1 MNRSRSAANMS
12 DEPPAWPDDDE
23 DPFAPVSDTIEEAV
37 DEPTKAEQTE
47 DEIDTHEADSDE
59 DSSPSAE
66 SISVPWTL
74 PVRVAPVLAMSGEDV
89 AEYPLNESPDGRK
102 NTSLIVTDNLIR
114 IIEVTYDDDGQ
125 RRLNVKAVLKNELTG
140 FSHSHNELMH
150 KHQWMW
156 ITSFLVGLATLFVP
170 FIGFLG
176 QILLAVGIIGWTYM
190 HLEVHNLEFST
201 SGSKHKVAFT
211 GYGSN
216 RPMFRASMALL
227 GPTIAKYMDT
237 GEFDTESIISLHESL
252 AIPTQQIPPVVI
264 DEQPLNEVPHTQ
276 QITEPTSEPTSVQAV
291 TAPPPPVMQPEPQGP
306 PTTAPPPPVMQ
317 PEPQGPPT
325 TAPPPPVMQPEPQ
338 GPPTTAPPPPVMQ
351 PEPQGPPTTAPPPP
365 IAPTG
370 PPLPPPLP
378 PATLPPPLPPG
389 SMMAPPPPMGFD
401 RGEIPLDAPLPPA
414 PEISVT
420 AAPIEES
427 LSADEKNELLEELQ

>member
-1 MNRSRSAANMS
+1 MS

-23 DPFAPVSDTIEEAV
+23 DPFAPVSDTIDEAV
-37 DEPTKAEQTE
+37 DEPTKAEPIE
-47 DEIDTHEADSDE
+47 DEVETHEADSDE
-59 DSSPSAE
+59 NSSSNAE

-201 SGSKHKVAFT
+201 SGSKHKVTFT

-252 AIPTQQIPPVVI
+252 VIPTQQIPPVVI
-264 DEQPLNEVPHTQ
+264 DEQPLNEVPYTQ
-276 QITEPTSEPTSVQAV
+276 EITEPTSEPTPVQAV
-291 TAPPPPVMQPEPQGP
+291 
-306 PTTAPPPPVMQ
+306 
-317 PEPQGPPT
+317 
-325 TAPPPPVMQPEPQ
+325 
-338 GPPTTAPPPPVMQ
+338 TAPPPPVMQ

>member
-23 DPFAPVSDTIEEAV
+23 DPFAPVSDTIDEAV
-37 DEPTKAEQTE
+37 DEPTKAEPIE
-47 DEIDTHEADSDE
+47 DEVETHEADSDE
-59 DSSPSAE
+59 NSSSNAE

-74 PVRVAPVLAMSGEDV
+74 PVRVAPVLAMSGEDA

-201 SGSKHKVAFT
+201 SGSKHKVTFT

-237 GEFDTESIISLHESL
+237 GEFDTESIVSLHESL

-264 DEQPLNEVPHTQ
+264 DEQPLNEVPYTQ
-276 QITEPTSEPTSVQAV
+276 EITESASEPTPVQAV
-291 TAPPPPVMQPEPQGP
+291 
-306 PTTAPPPPVMQ
+306 
-317 PEPQGPPT
+317 
-325 TAPPPPVMQPEPQ
+325 
-338 GPPTTAPPPPVMQ
+338 TAPPPPVMQ

>member
-1 MNRSRSAANMS
+1 MS

-37 DEPTKAEQTE
+37 DEPTKAEPTE
-47 DEIDTHEADSDE
+47 EEVDIHEAASDE
-59 DSSPSAE
+59 NTSPSTE
-66 SISVPWTL
+66 SIYVPWAL

-156 ITSFLVGLATLFVP
+156 ITSFLVGLAILFVP

-201 SGSKHKVAFT
+201 SGSKHKVGFT

-276 QITEPTSEPTSVQAV
+276 QITEPTSEPTPVQAV

-325 TAPPPPVMQPEPQ
+325 TAPPPPIV
-338 GPPTTAPPPPVMQ
+338 
-351 PEPQGPPTTAPPPP
+351 
-365 IAPTG
+365 PTG

>member
-23 DPFAPVSDTIEEAV
+23 DPFAPVSDTIDEAV
-37 DEPTKAEQTE
+37 DEPTKAEPIE
-47 DEIDTHEADSDE
+47 DEVETHEADSDE
-59 DSSPSAE
+59 NSSSNAE

-201 SGSKHKVAFT
+201 SGSKHKVTFT

-252 AIPTQQIPPVVI
+252 VIPTQQIPPVVI
-264 DEQPLNEVPHTQ
+264 DEQPLNEVPYTQ
-276 QITEPTSEPTSVQAV
+276 QITEPTSEPTPVQAV

-325 TAPPPPVMQPEPQ
+325 TAPQ
-338 GPPTTAPPPPVMQ
+338 
-351 PEPQGPPTTAPPPP
+351 PP

>member
-1 MNRSRSAANMS
+1 MS

-23 DPFAPVSDTIEEAV
+23 DPFAPVSKVAEEPDIKPIEEEIV
-37 DEPTKAEQTE
+37 ES
-47 DEIDTHEADSDE
+47 EIDEEQENHLEQ
-59 DSSPSAE
+59 SSHIEETPA
-66 SISVPWTL
+66 PWSL
-74 PVRVAPVLAMSGEDV
+74 PVRVAPVLAMSGEEV
-89 AEYPLNESPDGRK
+89 AEYPLNESPNGRK
-102 NTSLIVTDNLIR
+102 NTSLIVSDNLIR
-114 IIEVTYDDDGQ
+114 IIEATYDDDGQ

-156 ITSFLVGLATLFVP
+156 ITSLLVGLATLFIP

-176 QILLAVGIIGWTYM
+176 QILLAVGIVGWTYM
-190 HLEVHNLEFST
+190 HLEVHTLEFST

-237 GEFDTESIISLHESL
+237 GEFDTESITNLHESL
-252 AIPTQQIPPVVI
+252 AIPAQPVPPI
-264 DEQPLNEVPHTQ
+264 
-276 QITEPTSEPTSVQAV
+276 IISENPSV
-291 TAPPPPVMQPEPQGP
+291 EPQGP
-306 PTTAPPPPVMQ
+306 L
-317 PEPQGPPT
+317 
-325 TAPPPPVMQPEPQ
+325 
-338 GPPTTAPPPPVMQ
+338 TTAPPPPVMQ

-365 IAPTG
+365 ISPTG

-389 SMMAPPPPMGFD
+389 SMMTPPPPMGFD

>member
-1 MNRSRSAANMS
+1 MS
-12 DEPPAWPDDDE
+12 DDPPAWPDDDE
-23 DPFAPVSDTIEEAV
+23 DPFGPVSNEAEDAETKPTEEEIV
-37 DEPTKAEQTE
+37 ESEDDEEQEYNLEHSSNTE
-47 DEIDTHEADSDE
+47 ET
-59 DSSPSAE
+59 P
-66 SISVPWTL
+66 VPWSL

-89 AEYPLNESPDGRK
+89 AEYPLNESPNGRK
-102 NTSLIVTDNLIR
+102 NTSLIVSDNLIR

-156 ITSFLVGLATLFVP
+156 ITSFLVGLTTLFIP

-176 QILLAVGIIGWTYM
+176 QILLAVGIVGWTYM
-190 HLEVHNLEFST
+190 HLEVHTLEFST

-237 GEFDTESIISLHESL
+237 GEFDTESITNLHESL
-252 AIPTQQIPPVVI
+252 AIPV
-264 DEQPLNEVPHTQ
+264 QPALP
-276 QITEPTSEPTSVQAV
+276 IIISETPSA
-291 TAPPPPVMQPEPQGP
+291 EPQ
-306 PTTAPPPPVMQ
+306 AL
-317 PEPQGPPT
+317 
-325 TAPPPPVMQPEPQ
+325 
-338 GPPTTAPPPPVMQ
+338 PTTAPPPPVMQ

-365 IAPTG
+365 ITPTG

>member
-1 MNRSRSAANMS
+1 MS
-12 DEPPAWPDDDE
+12 DEPSAWPDDDE
-23 DPFAPVSDTIEEAV
+23 DPFATVSDVNEET
-37 DEPTKAEQTE
+37 DDKLTE
-47 DEIDTHEADSDE
+47 EE
-59 DSSPSAE
+59 SAE
-66 SISVPWTL
+66 SQAEVQEETKSEEQSSNFDETSAPWSL

-102 NTSLIVTDNLIR
+102 NTSLIVSDNLIR

-237 GEFDTESIISLHESL
+237 GEFDTESIATLHQSMS
-252 AIPTQQIPPVVI
+252 IPTQPIPPIMI
-264 DEQPLNEVPHTQ
+264 DESVSNDPLAVTQ
-276 QITEPTSEPTSVQAV
+276 TPQQTNLETTSEPMTAPPPPV
-291 TAPPPPVMQPEPQGP
+291 TAPPPPQMQAEPQGP
-306 PTTAPPPPVMQ
+306 PTTAPPPPANIPQGPPVTAPPPPQ
-317 PEPQGPPT
+317 IQAEPQGPP
-325 TAPPPPVMQPEPQ
+325 A
-338 GPPTTAPPPPVMQ
+338 
-351 PEPQGPPTTAPPPP
+351 TAPPPP
-365 IAPTG
+365 IAPAG

-414 PEISVT
+414 PEISVA

>member
-1 MNRSRSAANMS
+1 MS
-12 DEPPAWPDDDE
+12 EEPSAWPDDDE
-23 DPFAPVSDTIEEAV
+23 GPFATASDANEETN
-37 DEPTKAEQTE
+37 DKPTEE
-47 DEIDTHEADSDE
+47 E
-59 DSSPSAE
+59 SAE
-66 SISVPWTL
+66 SQAEIQEETKSEEQSSNFDETSAPWSL

-102 NTSLIVTDNLIR
+102 NTSLIVSDNLIR

-237 GEFDTESIISLHESL
+237 GEFDTESITTLHQSMS
-252 AIPTQQIPPVVI
+252 IPTQPIPPIMI
-264 DEQPLNEVPHTQ
+264 DESVSNDPLPVIQTPQ
-276 QITEPTSEPTSVQAV
+276 QTNLETTSEPMTAPPPPV
-291 TAPPPPVMQPEPQGP
+291 TAPPPPQMQPEPQGP
-306 PTTAPPPPVMQ
+306 PVTAPPPPQMQ
-317 PEPQGPPT
+317 PEPQGPPV
-325 TAPPPPVMQPEPQ
+325 TAPPPPQIQAEPQ
-338 GPPTTAPPPPVMQ
+338 GPPA
-351 PEPQGPPTTAPPPP
+351 TAPPPP
-365 IAPTG
+365 IAPAG

-414 PEISVT
+414 PEISVA

>member
-1 MNRSRSAANMS
+1 MNRSRSAVNMS

-37 DEPTKAEQTE
+37 DKPTKAEPIE
-47 DEIDTHEADSDE
+47 DEVDAHEAASDE
-59 DSSPSAE
+59 DSSPNAE

-325 TAPPPPVMQPEPQ
+325 TAPPPP
-338 GPPTTAPPPPVMQ
+338 
-351 PEPQGPPTTAPPPP
+351 

-389 SMMAPPPPMGFD
+389 SMMAPPPPMGLD

>member
-23 DPFAPVSDTIEEAV
+23 DPFAPVSDTIDEAV
-37 DEPTKAEQTE
+37 DEPTKAEPIE
-47 DEIDTHEADSDE
+47 DEVETHEADSDE
-59 DSSPSAE
+59 NSSSNAE

-201 SGSKHKVAFT
+201 SGSKHKVTFT

-252 AIPTQQIPPVVI
+252 VIPTQQIPPVVI
-264 DEQPLNEVPHTQ
+264 DEQPLNEVPYTQ
-276 QITEPTSEPTSVQAV
+276 QITEPTSEPTPVQAV

-325 TAPPPPVMQPEPQ
+325 TAPPPPI
-338 GPPTTAPPPPVMQ
+338 APP
-351 PEPQGPPTTAPPPP
+351 
-365 IAPTG
+365 G

>member
-1 MNRSRSAANMS
+1 MS

-23 DPFAPVSDTIEEAV
+23 DPFAPVSKVAEETDIKPTEEETVELEVDEEQENHLVESSNTEEAPV
-37 DEPTKAEQTE
+37 
-47 DEIDTHEADSDE
+47 SW
-59 DSSPSAE
+59 S
-66 SISVPWTL
+66 L
-74 PVRVAPVLAMSGEDV
+74 PVRVAPVLAMSGEEV
-89 AEYPLNESPDGRK
+89 AEYPLNESPNGRK
-102 NTSLIVTDNLIR
+102 NTSLIVSDNLIR

-156 ITSFLVGLATLFVP
+156 ITSFLFGLVTLFIP

-176 QILLAVGIIGWTYM
+176 QILLAVGIVGWTYM
-190 HLEVHNLEFST
+190 HLEVHTLEFST

-237 GEFDTESIISLHESL
+237 GEFDTESITNLHESL
-252 AIPTQQIPPVVI
+252 AIPAQPVVPPI
-264 DEQPLNEVPHTQ
+264 
-276 QITEPTSEPTSVQAV
+276 IISENPSA
-291 TAPPPPVMQPEPQGP
+291 EPQGP
-306 PTTAPPPPVMQ
+306 LTTAEIPPESFTQPTTAPPPPAMQ

-365 IAPTG
+365 ITPTG

>member
-1 MNRSRSAANMS
+1 MS
-12 DEPPAWPDDDE
+12 DEPSAWPDDDE
-23 DPFAPVSDTIEEAV
+23 DPFATVSDVNEET
-37 DEPTKAEQTE
+37 DDKLTE
-47 DEIDTHEADSDE
+47 EE
-59 DSSPSAE
+59 SAE
-66 SISVPWTL
+66 SQAEVQEETKSEEQSSNFDETSAPWSL

-102 NTSLIVTDNLIR
+102 NTSLIVSDNLIR

-237 GEFDTESIISLHESL
+237 GEFDTESIATLHQSMS
-252 AIPTQQIPPVVI
+252 IPTQPIPPIMI
-264 DEQPLNEVPHTQ
+264 DESVSNDPLAVTQ
-276 QITEPTSEPTSVQAV
+276 TPQQTNLETTSEPMTAPPPPV
-291 TAPPPPVMQPEPQGP
+291 TAPPPPQMQAEPQGP
-306 PTTAPPPPVMQ
+306 PATAPPPPANIPQGPPVTAPPPPQMQ
-317 PEPQGPPT
+317 AEPQGPP
-325 TAPPPPVMQPEPQ
+325 A
-338 GPPTTAPPPPVMQ
+338 
-351 PEPQGPPTTAPPPP
+351 TAPPPP
-365 IAPTG
+365 IAPAG

-414 PEISVT
+414 PEISVA

>member
-1 MNRSRSAANMS
+1 MS
-12 DEPPAWPDDDE
+12 EEPSAWPDDDE
-23 DPFAPVSDTIEEAV
+23 DPFATASDVNEET
-37 DEPTKAEQTE
+37 DDKLTEAE
-47 DEIDTHEADSDE
+47 
-59 DSSPSAE
+59 SAE
-66 SISVPWTL
+66 SQAEIQEETKSEEQSSNFDETSAPWSL

-102 NTSLIVTDNLIR
+102 NTSLIVSDNLIR

-237 GEFDTESIISLHESL
+237 GEFDTESITTLHQSMS
-252 AIPTQQIPPVVI
+252 IPTQPIPPIMI
-264 DEQPLNEVPHTQ
+264 DESVSNDPLAVTQ
-276 QITEPTSEPTSVQAV
+276 TPQQTNLETTSEPMTAPPPPV
-291 TAPPPPVMQPEPQGP
+291 TAPPPPQMQAEPQGP
-306 PTTAPPPPVMQ
+306 PATAPPPPANIPQGPPVTAPPPPQMQ
-317 PEPQGPPT
+317 AEPQGPP
-325 TAPPPPVMQPEPQ
+325 A
-338 GPPTTAPPPPVMQ
+338 
-351 PEPQGPPTTAPPPP
+351 TAPPPP
-365 IAPTG
+365 IAPAG

-389 SMMAPPPPMGFD
+389 SMRAPPATNGF
-401 RGEIPLDAPLPPA
+401 
-414 PEISVT
+414 
-420 AAPIEES
+420 
-427 LSADEKNELLEELQ
+427 

>member
-1 MNRSRSAANMS
+1 MS
-12 DEPPAWPDDDE
+12 DEPSAWPDDDE
-23 DPFAPVSDTIEEAV
+23 DPFATVSDVNEET
-37 DEPTKAEQTE
+37 DDKLTE
-47 DEIDTHEADSDE
+47 EE
-59 DSSPSAE
+59 SAE
-66 SISVPWTL
+66 SQAEVQEETKSEEQSSNFDETSAPWSL

-102 NTSLIVTDNLIR
+102 NTSLIVSDNLIR

-237 GEFDTESIISLHESL
+237 GEFDTESIATLHQSMS
-252 AIPTQQIPPVVI
+252 IPTQSIPPIMI
-264 DEQPLNEVPHTQ
+264 DESVSNDPLAVTQ
-276 QITEPTSEPTSVQAV
+276 TPQQTNLETTSEPMTAPPPPV
-291 TAPPPPVMQPEPQGP
+291 TAPPPPQMQPEPQGP
-306 PTTAPPPPVMQ
+306 PVTAPPPPQMQ
-317 PEPQGPPT
+317 AEPQGPP
-325 TAPPPPVMQPEPQ
+325 A
-338 GPPTTAPPPPVMQ
+338 
-351 PEPQGPPTTAPPPP
+351 TAPPPP
-365 IAPTG
+365 IATAG

-414 PEISVT
+414 PEISVA

>member
-1 MNRSRSAANMS
+1 MS

-23 DPFAPVSDTIEEAV
+23 DPFATASDTN
-37 DEPTKAEQTE
+37 K
-47 DEIDTHEADSDE
+47 EIDDKPTEKD
-59 DSSPSAE
+59 SAE
-66 SISVPWTL
+66 EELEPQEETKPEQPNNIDETSVPWSL
-74 PVRVAPVLAMSGEDV
+74 PVRVGPVLAMSGEEV
-89 AEYPLNESPDGRK
+89 AEYPLNESLDGRK
-102 NTSLIVTDNLIR
+102 NTSLIVSDNLIR

-125 RRLNVKAVLKNELTG
+125 RRLNIKAVLKNELTG

-156 ITSFLVGLATLFVP
+156 ITSFLVGLATLFIP

-190 HLEVHNLEFST
+190 HLEVHSLEFST

-237 GEFDTESIISLHESL
+237 GEFDTESIVTLHQSMS
-252 AIPTQQIPPVVI
+252 IPTQQIPPIVI
-264 DEQPLNEVPHTQ
+264 DGGASTEPLPIT
-276 QITEPTSEPTSVQAV
+276 QITEQANTEPQNQPM
-291 TAPPPPVMQPEPQGP
+291 TAPPPPENIPQVPPTTAPPPPTVQPEQGP
-306 PTTAPPPPVMQ
+306 PTTAPPPPENIPQGPPVTAPPPPAMQ
-317 PEPQGPPT
+317 PEQDPPT
-325 TAPPPPVMQPEPQ
+325 TAPPPPENIPQ
-338 GPPTTAPPPPVMQ
+338 VPPTTAPP
-351 PEPQGPPTTAPPPP
+351 
-365 IAPTG
+365 

-414 PEISVT
+414 PEISVA

-427 LSADEKNELLEELQ
+427 LSADEKNELLEELK

>member
-1 MNRSRSAANMS
+1 MS
-12 DEPPAWPDDDE
+12 DEPSAWPDDDE
-23 DPFAPVSDTIEEAV
+23 DPFATASDVIEEA
-37 DEPTKAEQTE
+37 DDKPTEEETAESQAE
-47 DEIDTHEADSDE
+47 VHEATKPKEQSSDLDE
-59 DSSPSAE
+59 TLA
-66 SISVPWTL
+66 PWSL

-102 NTSLIVTDNLIR
+102 NTSLIVSDNLIR

-190 HLEVHNLEFST
+190 HLEVHSLEFST
-201 SGSKHKVAFT
+201 SGSRHKVAFT

-237 GEFDTESIISLHESL
+237 GEFDTESIATLHQSMS
-252 AIPTQQIPPVVI
+252 IPTQPIPPIMI
-264 DEQPLNEVPHTQ
+264 DESVSNDPLAVTQ
-276 QITEPTSEPTSVQAV
+276 TPQQTNLETTSEPMTAPPPPV
-291 TAPPPPVMQPEPQGP
+291 TAPPPPQMQPEPQDP
-306 PTTAPPPPVMQ
+306 PTTAPPPPANI
-317 PEPQGPPT
+317 PQGPP
-325 TAPPPPVMQPEPQ
+325 A
-338 GPPTTAPPPPVMQ
+338 
-351 PEPQGPPTTAPPPP
+351 TAPPPP
-365 IAPTG
+365 IAPAG

-414 PEISVT
+414 PEISVA

>member
-1 MNRSRSAANMS
+1 MS

-23 DPFAPVSDTIEEAV
+23 DPFSPIEVNE
-37 DEPTKAEQTE
+37 
-47 DEIDTHEADSDE
+47 EIDNKPTEEESSGSEIDGEQEAHLEESSHDDE
-59 DSSPSAE
+59 VP
-66 SISVPWTL
+66 VPWSL
-74 PVRVAPVLAMSGEDV
+74 PVRVAPVLAMSGEEV
-89 AEYPLNESPDGRK
+89 AEYPLNESPNGRK
-102 NTSLIVTDNLIR
+102 NTSLIVSDNLIR

-156 ITSFLVGLATLFVP
+156 ITSFLVGLATLFIP
-170 FIGFLG
+170 FIGILG
-176 QILLAVGIIGWTYM
+176 QILLAIGIVGWTYM
-190 HLEVHNLEFST
+190 HLEVHTLEFST

-237 GEFDTESIISLHESL
+237 GEFDTESITNLHESL
-252 AIPTQQIPPVVI
+252 ATPVQPVPPI
-264 DEQPLNEVPHTQ
+264 IIGENPSAELQGPPATAPPSPAME
-276 QITEPTSEPTSVQAV
+276 SEPQDPPATAPPSVVQPALQAPPTTTPPSPV
-291 TAPPPPVMQPEPQGP
+291 MESEPQGPSIPAPPPPAMQPEPQIP
-306 PTTAPPPPVMQ
+306 PTTAL
-317 PEPQGPPT
+317 
-325 TAPPPPVMQPEPQ
+325 
-338 GPPTTAPPPPVMQ
+338 
-351 PEPQGPPTTAPPPP
+351 PPP
-365 IAPTG
+365 IAQTG

-389 SMMAPPPPMGFD
+389 PMMTPPPPMGFD
-401 RGEIPLDAPLPPA
+401 RGEMPLDAPLPPA

>member
-1 MNRSRSAANMS
+1 MS

-37 DEPTKAEQTE
+37 DEPTKAEPIE
-47 DEIDTHEADSDE
+47 DEVETHEAASDE
-59 DSSPSAE
+59 NSSSNAE

-276 QITEPTSEPTSVQAV
+276 QITEPTSEPTPVQAV

-306 PTTAPPPPVMQ
+306 PTTAPPPS
-317 PEPQGPPT
+317 
-325 TAPPPPVMQPEPQ
+325 
-338 GPPTTAPPPPVMQ
+338 
-351 PEPQGPPTTAPPPP
+351 

-370 PPLPPPLP
+370 LPLPPPLP

>member
-37 DEPTKAEQTE
+37 DEPTKAEPTE
-47 DEIDTHEADSDE
+47 EEVDIHEAASDE
-59 DSSPSAE
+59 NTSPSTE
-66 SISVPWTL
+66 SIYVPWAL

-201 SGSKHKVAFT
+201 SGSKHKVGFT

-276 QITEPTSEPTSVQAV
+276 QITEPTSEPTPVQAV

-325 TAPPPPVMQPEPQ
+325 TAPPPPIV
-338 GPPTTAPPPPVMQ
+338 
-351 PEPQGPPTTAPPPP
+351 
-365 IAPTG
+365 PTG

>member
-1 MNRSRSAANMS
+1 M
-12 DEPPAWPDDDE
+12 
-23 DPFAPVSDTIEEAV
+23 
-37 DEPTKAEQTE
+37 
-47 DEIDTHEADSDE
+47 
-59 DSSPSAE
+59 
-66 SISVPWTL
+66 
-74 PVRVAPVLAMSGEDV
+74 APVLAMSGEDV
-89 AEYPLNESPDGRK
+89 AEYPLNESPNGRK
-102 NTSLIVTDNLIR
+102 NTSLIVSDNLIR

-156 ITSFLVGLATLFVP
+156 ITSFLVGLATLFIP

-176 QILLAVGIIGWTYM
+176 QILLAVGIVGWTYM
-190 HLEVHNLEFST
+190 HLEVHTLEFST
-201 SGSKHKVAFT
+201 SGSKHKVTFT

-237 GEFDTESIISLHESL
+237 GEFDTESITNLHESL
-252 AIPTQQIPPVVI
+252 IIPVQPVPQIIIGETPSAEPQGPP
-264 DEQPLNEVPHTQ
+264 T
-276 QITEPTSEPTSVQAV
+276 
-291 TAPPPPVMQPEPQGP
+291 TAPPPPTMQPEPEGPPTTAPPPPTMQPEPEGP

-325 TAPPPPVMQPEPQ
+325 TAPPPP
-338 GPPTTAPPPPVMQ
+338 AMQ

>member
-1 MNRSRSAANMS
+1 MNRGHSAANMS

-37 DEPTKAEQTE
+37 DEPTKAEPIE
-47 DEIDTHEADSDE
+47 DEVETHEAASDE
-59 DSSPSAE
+59 NSSSNAE

-276 QITEPTSEPTSVQAV
+276 QITEPTSEPTPVQAV
-291 TAPPPPVMQPEPQGP
+291 
-306 PTTAPPPPVMQ
+306 
-317 PEPQGPPT
+317 

>member
-1 MNRSRSAANMS
+1 MS
-12 DEPPAWPDDDE
+12 EEPPAWPDDDE
-23 DPFAPVSDTIEEAV
+23 DPFATASDVNEET
-37 DEPTKAEQTE
+37 DEKPTEEK
-47 DEIDTHEADSDE
+47 
-59 DSSPSAE
+59 SAE
-66 SISVPWTL
+66 SQAEVQEETKSEEQSSNFDETSAPWSL

-102 NTSLIVTDNLIR
+102 NTSLIVSDNLIR

-237 GEFDTESIISLHESL
+237 GEFDTESITTLHQSMS
-252 AIPTQQIPPVVI
+252 IPTQPIPPIMI
-264 DEQPLNEVPHTQ
+264 DESVSNDPLAVTQ
-276 QITEPTSEPTSVQAV
+276 TPQQTNLETTSEPMTAPPPPV
-291 TAPPPPVMQPEPQGP
+291 TAPPPPQMQAEPQGP
-306 PTTAPPPPVMQ
+306 PATAPPPPANIPQGPPVTAPPPPQMQ
-317 PEPQGPPT
+317 AEPQGPP
-325 TAPPPPVMQPEPQ
+325 A
-338 GPPTTAPPPPVMQ
+338 
-351 PEPQGPPTTAPPPP
+351 TAPPPP
-365 IAPTG
+365 IAPAG

-414 PEISVT
+414 PEISVA

>member
-37 DEPTKAEQTE
+37 DEPTKAELTE

-59 DSSPSAE
+59 DSSPNAE

-291 TAPPPPVMQPEPQGP
+291 TAPP
-306 PTTAPPPPVMQ
+306 A
-317 PEPQGPPT
+317 
-325 TAPPPPVMQPEPQ
+325 
-338 GPPTTAPPPPVMQ
+338 
-351 PEPQGPPTTAPPPP
+351 
-365 IAPTG
+365 
-370 PPLPPPLP
+370 
-378 PATLPPPLPPG
+378 
-389 SMMAPPPPMGFD
+389 S
-401 RGEIPLDAPLPPA
+401 
-414 PEISVT
+414 S
-420 AAPIEES
+420 
-427 LSADEKNELLEELQ
+427 